1 MQVLL
6 KAKPI
11 NPAGTGLLTSP
22 SLLRRGIHFVPSRLT
37 CTSDSESGE
46 KRAVWGKQAVHGFM
60 GLLAILEKMWL
71 YR

>member
-6 KAKPI
+6 KTKPI
-11 NPAGTGLLTSP
+11 NPGRTGLLSS
-22 SLLRRGIHFVPSRLT
+22 SLLRRGIHFVPSRLM